1 MEEKLIQNTDIS
13 LGKLLQKKREELSLD
28 VKKISS
34 QLNIKIKYIAA
45 IEAEDW
51 QNLDKNLYVAG
62 LILSYA
68 KLLKLDENLINE
80 KIRTLPIESNVNKK
94 KHQLVNIGE
103 NLDLTPDK
111 DVFFN
116 FLIASLLL
124 FFILLTVMS
133 SKEDKTDLVT
143 NSFVIEKMQQ
153 LKTDDANANQTKIE
167 DITQEDK
174 PDVQPDV
181 QEDINQPQTNETGI

>member
-80 KIRTLPIESNVNKK
+80 KIKTLPIESNVNKK

-153 LKTDDANANQTKIE
+153 LKTDDVNANQTKIE

-174 PDVQPDV
+174 ADV